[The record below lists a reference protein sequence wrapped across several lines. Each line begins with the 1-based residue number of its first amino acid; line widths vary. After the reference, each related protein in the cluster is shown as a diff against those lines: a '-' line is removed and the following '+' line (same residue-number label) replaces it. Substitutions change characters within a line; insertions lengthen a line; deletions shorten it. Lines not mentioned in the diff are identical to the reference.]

1 MNEAYI
7 EIIPDKLQE
16 LRDEQKMMEID
27 DSINPDHYRQGNV
40 ETIEA
45 IESALD
51 DREFLGA
58 MKANVLK
65 YVWRCRLKETSSE
78 LQDLMKAEWYLKKAI
93 TKLREQ

>member
-1 MNEAYI
+1 MSKDSVEIVGKQLEAI
-7 EIIPDKLQE
+7 RE
-16 LRDEQKMMEID
+16 EQKMMEIEAT
-27 DSINPDHYRQGNV
+27 INPDHYRQGNV

-65 YVWRCRLKETSSE
+65 YVWRCRLKETSNE
-78 LQDLMKAEWYLKKAI
+78 LQDLMKAQWYLKKAI
-93 TKLREQ
+93 AKLKEQ